1 MKYYIDQETGDV
13 YAFDADGS
21 QDAYIRE
28 NLKPLN
34 AAELEKIRAKQAAAH
49 EPTNEQLEQ
58 TARYTR
64 DQLLSLAAVRIAPLQ
79 YAVDL
84 DDATLEEAELLK
96 KWKQYSID
104 VNRTSDQPKYP
115 NTINW
120 PTPPGE

>member
-1 MKYYIDQETGDV
+1 MKYYIDKETGDV

-34 AAELEKIRAKQAAAH
+34 AAELEKVRAKQAAAH
-49 EPTNEQLEQ
+49 EPTNQQLEQ

-64 DQLLSLAAVRIAPLQ
+64 DQLLSVAAVRIAPLQ

-104 VNRTSDQPKYP
+104 VNRASDQPKYP